1 LKELEVLA
9 RAITLLHSGVKINDG
24 DKVAALWRALEQSE
38 RSYNTVNEGIVT
50 LSNALKDFANDR
62 KLQKTLT
69 TYV

>member
-38 RSYNTVNEGIVT
+38 RSYNTVNEGIVS

>member
-69 TYV
+69 TYI

>member
-38 RSYNTVNEGIVT
+38 RSYNTVNEGIAT

-62 KLQKTLT
+62 KLQKILT